1 MTTTRWQA
9 LSPATRGALLFLFS
23 LQLSLTATALTDLA
37 RRPPEQVNGP
47 RWAWALVS
55 LISFVG
61 PLAYFRWGR
70 KA

>member
-1 MTTTRWQA
+1 MATTRWQD
-9 LSPATRGALLFLFS
+9 LSPATRGILLFLFS

-37 RRPPEQVNGP
+37 LRPPEQVNGP